1 MVKLTRTKLIVL
13 WLIILLTLCTWLFKQ
28 GVFIQAESPKAVAE
42 PSNRLGAYVTKSAAN
57 SAPATLGQQVVAN
70 YPIGFPA
77 DHNEHPL
84 FDIEWWYLTANV
96 EDEQGHPYGLQ
107 WTLFRF
113 RNPTQSAGHSAWA
126 NNQIYMGHA
135 SVNSLDAH
143 WFAEKFARGEVGNAG
158 VTLSPFQLF
167 IDDWAWV
174 NASPQ
179 TNKKQTLLP
188 ANLAFNVAL
197 VSAQS
202 EQDSHS
208 MQVSAVLQQN
218 GPFVLQ
224 GDKGYSIKSADGAY
238 ASYYYSNPYIDI
250 AGEFTFDN
258 AHSAEQKQPIRF
270 SGQAW
275 FDHEWT
281 SQLVDR
287 KTLGWDWLSLHLDDG
302 SKLMAF
308 RMRIE
313 GQPAY
318 ITGTLMQADGKQTLL
333 TEDNFSLIPS
343 AMITI
348 NQQEL
353 PLQWHV
359 CIPQFGIDIA
369 VKTVKDDQWNPA
381 LMAYYEGMVNV
392 TGTHTGKGF
401 LELTG
406 Y

>member
-1 MVKLTRTKLIVL
+1 MVKLTRNRLIVVL
-13 WLIILLTLCTWLFKQ
+13 VSFGIALSTVLIKQ
-28 GVFIQAESPKAVAE
+28 GGYTQAKTPKAVAE
-42 PSNRLGAYVTKSAAN
+42 RSKRLGLPAN
-57 SAPATLGQQVVAN
+57 SAPETLGQQVVAN
-70 YPIGFPA
+70 YPVRFPD

-96 EDEQGHPYGLQ
+96 KDEQGRLYGLQ

-113 RNPTQSAGHSAWA
+113 RNPTHSAGHSAWA

-135 SVNSLDAH
+135 SVNSLDSH

-158 VTLSPFQLF
+158 VNLAPFALT
-167 IDDWAWV
+167 IDDWAW
-174 NASPQ
+174 
-179 TNKKQTLLP
+179 TNSSQIVSEQQALLP
-188 ANLAFNVAL
+188 ANLTFTLPLITQNEKGNPVMT
-197 VSAQS
+197 VSAT
-202 EQDSHS
+202 
-208 MQVSAVLQQN
+208 LQQD

-238 ASYYYSNPYIDI
+238 ASYYYSNPFIDI
-250 AGEFTFDN
+250 TGKFTFKN
-258 AHSAEQKQPIRF
+258 AHSTDNKHHISF

-281 SQLVDR
+281 SQLVDS

-313 GQPAY
+313 DQPAY
-318 ITGTLMQADGKQTLL
+318 ITGTLVHADGNQTLL
-333 TEDNFSLIPS
+333 TEENLSLTPR
-343 AMITI
+343 AMIAV
-348 NQQEL
+348 NQLEL
-353 PLQWHV
+353 PLHWQV
-359 CIPQFGIDIA
+359 NIPQFGVDIA
-369 VKTVKDDQWNPA
+369 VKTAKNDQWNPA
-381 LMAYYEGMVNV
+381 LMAYYEGMVSV
-392 TGTHTGKGF
+392 TGTHTGTGF